1 MPKTQMLINYVPGEE
16 CRVAILEDGK
26 LEEYHA
32 EPTRNISRVNN
43 IYVGKV
49 KNVES
54 AIQAAFVDFGI
65 EHAGF
70 LHVSDL
76 HPMYFP
82 GEDDDTTERVGKKTP
97 RRDRPPIQQCLK
109 KGQEVVVQ
117 VLKEGVGTKGPTV
130 TSYLSIPG
138 RYLVMMPQMDRVGV
152 SRKVED
158 EDQRKQMRDILNQL
172 DLPEGFGFILRT
184 AGYDRNKTELK
195 RDLAYLQRLWKDM
208 DKRQKKG
215 RGPRP
220 LYAESDLL
228 VRALRD
234 WLTTEIDQVVID
246 HPAALA
252 RAAKFMKIVAPR
264 ASTKLM
270 QYTGAAPMY
279 HSFGVEEQVLAMHAR
294 EVPLPSG
301 GRLVIDET
309 EALVAIDVNS
319 GKSRSARDAE
329 TNAYNTNLE
338 AVDEICRQLRL
349 RDLGGLVIN
358 DLIDMRHASNR
369 KTVEQRFRERLKR
382 DRARSTILPISN
394 FGILEM
400 TRQRQRSS
408 HEGTHF
414 VECPTCRSR
423 GLVQKPGSVAADA
436 MRELETVLANDKACR
451 AELVVSPRLAGELL
465 SARRQSITR
474 LERALSKRV
483 DVRVSEAIPID
494 RFTVYVYDEQGSDLS
509 LDRRRKPK
517 LEQMLKPWTE
527 ADDAWAVDPAD
538 ETAAPEPV
546 EEEQPADEEFALFE
560 DDADDASGEEQAGS
574 TSKKKRRRRRRRRS
588 KASGEQGDTQDAGGD
603 EQAQASE
610 TDAPSESAQA
620 SQSGDASEASET
632 AESGD
637 DQPSDADSEDQP
649 QKKKRRRRRG
659 KRSRSKSGTDAETS
673 DSSEPSQVQEQPA
686 DEPAETAQEESAEQD
701 ESNTAKKKTRRRRS
715 SKKTSNRSG
724 DEPTSEGVDKP
735 ESSVEAKPRTQS
747 KAKTR
752 RKTSTSKAG
761 TSKTKTTKAETKTT
775 KAETKTPDNGAT
787 PRTLYG
793 SSRRR
798 LSPSDLAK
806 RPKDR

>member
-32 EPTRNISRVNN
+32 EPTQNISRVNN

-54 AIQAAFVDFGI
+54 AIQAAFVDFWI
-65 EHAGF
+65 KHAGF

-82 GEDDDTTERVGKKTP
+82 GQDDETTERVGKKTP

-184 AGYDRNKTELK
+184 AGFERNKTELK

-208 DKRQKKG
+208 DKRLATGK
-215 RGPRP
+215 GPRP

-246 HPAALA
+246 HPSALA
-252 RAAKFMKIVAPR
+252 RAANFMKIVAPR
-264 ASTKLM
+264 ASVKLM
-270 QYTGAAPMY
+270 QYKGKAPMY
-279 HSFGVEEQVLAMHAR
+279 HAFGVEEQVLAMHAHD
-294 EVPLPSG
+294 VPLPSG

-329 TNAYNTNLE
+329 TNAYQTNLE

-358 DLIDMRHASNR
+358 DLIDMRISSNR
-369 KTVEQRFRERLKR
+369 KKIEQRFRDRLKR

-408 HEGTHF
+408 HERTHF
-414 VECPTCRSR
+414 VECPTCHGR
-423 GLVQKPGSVAADA
+423 GLVQKPASVAVDA
-436 MRELETVLANDKACR
+436 LREIESVLAHDKAKR
-451 AELVVSPRLAGELL
+451 AELVVSPRLASELL
-465 SARRQSITR
+465 SSRRQSITR
-474 LERALSKRV
+474 LERAMGKTV
-483 DVRVSEAIPID
+483 DVRVSEAIAID
-494 RFTVYVYDEQGSDLS
+494 RFTIYVYDEQGSDLK

-517 LEQMLKPWTE
+517 TDEMLAPWTE
-527 ADDAWAVDPAD
+527 GGDAWAVDPAEETPELEPLEIEEPPISDIELLADVPSDD
-538 ETAAPEPV
+538 E
-546 EEEQPADEEFALFE
+546 DLE
-560 DDADDASGEEQAGS
+560 DVSP
-574 TSKKKRRRRRRRRS
+574 TKKKRRRRRRRRS
-588 KASGEQGDTQDAGGD
+588 SSADPSEVGATVSESEEPASAAKAPPQPEVSQEDPAATSEGTDDAG
-603 EQAQASE
+603 
-610 TDAPSESAQA
+610 PV
-620 SQSGDASEASET
+620 
-632 AESGD
+632 
-637 DQPSDADSEDQP
+637 
-649 QKKKRRRRRG
+649 KKKRRRRRG
-659 KRSRSKSGTDAETS
+659 KRSRATSGTSSESTDDQQTAPPDTESSLPAEPTASDDSSEESAQPATTKKKPRRRRSRKKAASTS
-673 DSSEPSQVQEQPA
+673 DSSAAPDAGDKRDAAVESKPRSQAPDSQPR
-686 DEPAETAQEESAEQD
+686 
-701 ESNTAKKKTRRRRS
+701 TRTRSTTSRS
-715 SKKTSNRSG
+715 SKASTAGSPEG
-724 DEPTSEGVDKP
+724 DKNNAPP
-735 ESSVEAKPRTQS
+735 
-747 KAKTR
+747 
-752 RKTSTSKAG
+752 
-761 TSKTKTTKAETKTT
+761 
-775 KAETKTPDNGAT
+775 

-793 SSRRR
+793 ASRRR

>member
-184 AGYDRNKTELK
+184 AGFDKNKTELK

-208 DKRQKKG
+208 EKRQNTGK
-215 RGPRP
+215 GPRP

-228 VRALRD
+228 VRAIRD
-234 WLTTEIDQVVID
+234 WLTSEIDQLVID

-264 ASTKLM
+264 GQVKIM
-270 QYTGAAPMY
+270 QYQGATPLFHA
-279 HSFGVEEQVLAMHAR
+279 FGVEEQVLAMHAR

-329 TNAYNTNLE
+329 SNAFNTNLE

-358 DLIDMRHASNR
+358 DLIDMRHLSNR
-369 KTVEQRFRERLKR
+369 KKIEQRFRDRLKR

-408 HEGTHF
+408 HERTHF
-414 VECPTCRSR
+414 VECPTCRGR

-436 MRELETVLANDKACR
+436 LRELESLLAHDKASR
-451 AELVVSPRLAGELL
+451 AELVVPPRLAGELL
-465 SARRQSITR
+465 SSRRESITR
-474 LERALSKRV
+474 LERTLSRRV

-494 RFTVYVYDEQGSDLS
+494 RFTIYVYDEQGADLK
-509 LDRRRKPK
+509 LDGRRRPK
-517 LEQMLKPWTE
+517 ADQMLEQWTE
-527 ADDAWAVDPAD
+527 TDEAWAVDPAD
-538 ETAAPEPV
+538 EAAGTAPPEV
-546 EEEQPADEEFALFE
+546 EEDEPTDLTLLDDGDEQTE
-560 DDADDASGEEQAGS
+560 GS
-574 TSKKKRRRRRRRRS
+574 AKKKRRRRRRKRRS
-588 KASGEQGDTQDAGGD
+588 SGESQED
-603 EQAQASE
+603 QASVE
-610 TDAPSESAQA
+610 SSQMPSTEAEPP
-620 SQSGDASEASET
+620 EASEDAPDPET
-632 AESGD
+632 PREA
-637 DQPSDADSEDQP
+637 DQPEGEEDKP
-649 QKKKRRRRRG
+649 AKKKRRRRRG
-659 KRSRSKSGTDAETS
+659 KRSKAGAGTPNDAS
-673 DSSEPSQVQEQPA
+673 DATEQA
-686 DEPAETAQEESAEQD
+686 GEQQD
-701 ESNTAKKKTRRRRS
+701 ESADTESSKDEPPAPESGEESSDGTAKKKRSRRRRS
-715 SKKTSNRSG
+715 SKKKAPSTAEAASDGSKG
-724 DEPTSEGVDKP
+724 DEPGERGTTAVEPKPRSRRSRSSKASSKQEPPKP
-735 ESSVEAKPRTQS
+735 EPKSEASP
-747 KAKTR
+747 
-752 RKTSTSKAG
+752 
-761 TSKTKTTKAETKTT
+761 
-775 KAETKTPDNGAT
+775 NGAQ

-793 SSRRR
+793 ASRRR

-806 RPKDR
+806 RPKER